1 MNLKLN
7 KPLVFI
13 DIEATGLNISS
24 DRIIEIALWK
34 WMPDGTESGLTERV
48 NPGIPISEQAFKV
61 HGISESDIKD
71 CPGFKMK
78 APKWI
83 EFIGNA
89 DLAGFNSNKYDIP
102 LFVEECLR
110 HNIAFDIKGRQCI
123 DVQNIFH
130 FMEPRNLKAAYAFY
144 CQRELTNAHEAMADV
159 KATAD
164 VFKSQLNRYKGQ
176 QSPSASVKSGHTFP
190 NSIPELA
197 SFSKSDRWLD
207 LAGRIW
213 INDDQIP
220 VFAFG
225 KHKDKPVVEVFQ
237 KEPSYYHWIMQGD
250 FALQTKQVVTEIRLT
265 MRQNS

>member
-1 MNLKLN
+1 MNIKLN

-89 DLAGFNSNKYDIP
+89 DLAGFNSNKYDIS
-102 LFVEECLR
+102 
-110 HNIAFDIKGRQCI
+110 
-123 DVQNIFH
+123 
-130 FMEPRNLKAAYAFY
+130 AA
-144 CQRELTNAHEAMADV
+144 RRD
-159 KATAD
+159 
-164 VFKSQLNRYKGQ
+164 LNY
-176 QSPSASVKSGHTFP
+176 
-190 NSIPELA
+190 
-197 SFSKSDRWLD
+197 
-207 LAGRIW
+207 
-213 INDDQIP
+213 
-220 VFAFG
+220 
-225 KHKDKPVVEVFQ
+225 
-237 KEPSYYHWIMQGD
+237 
-250 FALQTKQVVTEIRLT
+250 
-265 MRQNS
+265 

>member
-1 MNLKLN
+1 MNIKLTR
-7 KPLVFI
+7 PLVFI

-34 WMPDGTESGLTERV
+34 WLPDGTETGLSDRV
-48 NPGIPISEQAFKV
+48 NPGIPISEHAFKV
-61 HGISESDIKD
+61 HGISDAELKD
-71 CPGFKMK
+71 CPGFKAR

-102 LFVEECLR
+102 MFVEECLR
-110 HNIAFDIKGRQCI
+110 HDIQFDIKGRQCI

-130 FMEPRNLKAAYAFY
+130 LMEPRNLKAALAFY
-144 CQRELTNAHEAMADV
+144 CQSELLNAHQAMADV

-164 VFKSQLNRYKGQ
+164 VFKSQLSRYKGQ
-176 QSPSASVKSGHTFP
+176 QSPSASVKSGLAFP
-190 NSIPELA
+190 DSVSELA
-197 SFSKSDRWLD
+197 KFSKSDRWLD

-213 INDDQIP
+213 LNEDNIP
-220 VFAFG
+220 IFAFG
-225 KHKDKPVVEVFQ
+225 KHKDKPVAEVFQ

-250 FALQTKQVVTEIRLT
+250 FALQTKQVVTEIRLA
-265 MRQNS
+265 MRNNA